1 MTLILRPIGRGN
13 WAPLQLD
20 IPRTRKELPLLPI
33 EARKGVRLDIA
44 GRTFRIAKVIP

>member
-20 IPRTRKELPLLPI
+20 IPRTRKEVPLLPI
-33 EARKGVRLDIA
+33 DTRRGQRLEIA
-44 GRTFRIAKVIP
+44 GRVFRIAQVLP